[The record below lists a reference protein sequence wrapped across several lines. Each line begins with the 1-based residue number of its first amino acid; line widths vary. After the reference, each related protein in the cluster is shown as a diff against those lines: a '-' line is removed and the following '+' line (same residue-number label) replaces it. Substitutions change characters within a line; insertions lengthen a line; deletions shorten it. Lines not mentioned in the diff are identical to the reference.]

1 MTMIDEVVLRRAIV
15 DAADGFKVSRD
26 AREQILNAA
35 KEDEPEARASR
46 GPTFLRPQGR
56 SRTMLVAAALLLVV
70 GAISWP
76 LLRGEG
82 SNAPTALASRTV
94 HGNGG
99 VTFGPSTAGEKVV
112 QGNLGSP
119 VATGTAYQSRVTIT
133 GTSAVATKVGTSPKI
148 ESTGNVDLRI
158 GKGQVEVAFA
168 KLTRMASGDR
178 GFVVSS
184 QERVGTN
191 SAGKFSYGIMVLE
204 VPQRSFD
211 TLVTQVQHAGHATS
225 VATSSADVT
234 SQYVDLRARISAAE
248 ASRAQYLT
256 IMSKARSIGDIL
268 AVQSQLNNLQS
279 QIEQFQGQ
287 LNVLNNATTY
297 GTLTVSLTEAGQ
309 QPNAVTSRSG
319 FAKAWHDA
327 VRGFV
332 AGFEWVVRLA
342 GPALFALIALSV
354 AFVIVRYARR
364 TIRRRR
370 I

>member
-1 MTMIDEVVLRRAIV
+1 MIDEVVLKRALV
-15 DAADGFKVSRD
+15 DAADGFKVSRE
-26 AREQILNAA
+26 ARDQILKVAN
-35 KEDEPEARASR
+35 EDEPEARAPR
-46 GPTFLRPQGR
+46 GPTFLHAQGR
-56 SRTMLVAAALLLVV
+56 SRTLLVAAALVLVV

-76 LLRGEG
+76 LLRSEG

-94 HGNGG
+94 HGTGG
-99 VTFGPSTAGEKVV
+99 ATLGPSTAGEKVV
-112 QGNLGSP
+112 QGNPRLN
-119 VATGTAYQSRVTIT
+119 VATGTGFQSGVTLT
-133 GTSAVATKVGTSPKI
+133 GAAADAAKVGTSPKI

-158 GKGQVEVAFA
+158 GKSQVEVAFA

-204 VPQRSFD
+204 VPQRSFA
-211 TLVTQVQHAGHATS
+211 TLVSQVQHAGHATS
-225 VATSSADVT
+225 VDTSSADVT

-309 QPNAVTSRSG
+309 HPNAVTPRSG
-319 FAKAWHDA
+319 FAKAWHDG
-327 VRGFV
+327 VSGFV

-342 GPALFALIALSV
+342 GPALFALIALGV
-354 AFVIVRYARR
+354 AFAIARYARR

>member
-1 MTMIDEVVLRRAIV
+1 
-15 DAADGFKVSRD
+15 
-26 AREQILNAA
+26 
-35 KEDEPEARASR
+35 
-46 GPTFLRPQGR
+46 
-56 SRTMLVAAALLLVV
+56 MLVAAALVLVV

-76 LLRGEG
+76 LLRSEG
-82 SNAPTALASRTV
+82 GSAPTSLASQSV
-94 HGNGG
+94 HGVGG
-99 VTFGPSTAGEKVV
+99 ATFGPSTTGEKGV
-112 QGNLGSP
+112 QANPGLN
-119 VATGTAYQSRVTIT
+119 VAAGTGYQSTVTIT
-133 GTSAVATKVGTSPKI
+133 GTAVDANKVGSSLKI

-158 GKGQVEVAFA
+158 GRGQVEGAFA
-168 KLTRMASGDR
+168 KLTRMVSGDR

-191 SAGKFSYGIMVLE
+191 AAGKFSYGIMVLE
-204 VPQRSFD
+204 VPQRSFV
-211 TLVTQVQHAGHATS
+211 TLVSQVQHAGHATS
-225 VATSSADVT
+225 VVTSSADVT

-309 QPNAVTSRSG
+309 HPNAVTPRSG
-319 FAKAWHDA
+319 FAKAWHDG
-327 VRGFV
+327 VSGFV
-332 AGFEWVVRLA
+332 AGFEWMVRLA
-342 GPALFALIALSV
+342 GPALFALIALGV
-354 AFVIVRYARR
+354 AFAIVRYARR

>member
-1 MTMIDEVVLRRAIV
+1 MIDEAVLRRALV
-15 DAADGFKVSRD
+15 EAADEFKVSSE
-26 AREQILNAA
+26 ARERILDAA
-35 KEDEPEARASR
+35 QEDAPEVRVAR

-56 SRTMLVAAALLLVV
+56 TRSILVAAALLLVV

-76 LLRGEG
+76 LLRSERGN
-82 SNAPTALASRTV
+82 SPSASAPRTV
-94 HGNGG
+94 HGVGVNGTG
-99 VTFGPSTAGEKVV
+99 FSGLNAPEKVV
-112 QGNLGSP
+112 VGGLPTYTAS
-119 VATGTAYQSRVTIT
+119 GTASQSGATVSNTALT
-133 GTSAVATKVGTSPKI
+133 VNTSTSTKI

-168 KLTRMASGDR
+168 KLTRMVSGDR

-211 TLVTQVQHAGHATS
+211 TLVTQVQKAGHPTS
-225 VATSSADVT
+225 VVTSSSDVT
-234 SQYVDLRARISAAE
+234 SQYVDLRARINAAE
-248 ASRAQYLT
+248 ASRQQYLT
-256 IMSKARSIGDIL
+256 IMSKATSIGDIL

-279 QIEQFQGQ
+279 QIEQLQGQ

-297 GTLTVSLTEAGQ
+297 GTLTVSLSETGQ
-309 QPNAVTSRSG
+309 HHNVTKLKSG
-319 FAKAWHDA
+319 FAKAWHDG
-327 VRGFV
+327 VSGFIS
-332 AGFEWVVRLA
+332 GFEWVVRLA
-342 GPALFALIALSV
+342 GPALFAVLALGA

-364 TIRRRR
+364 AIRRRR